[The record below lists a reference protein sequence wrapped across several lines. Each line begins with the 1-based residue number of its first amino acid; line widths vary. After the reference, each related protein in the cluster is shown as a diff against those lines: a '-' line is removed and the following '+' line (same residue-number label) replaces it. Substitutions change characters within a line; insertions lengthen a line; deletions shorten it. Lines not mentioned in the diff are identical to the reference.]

1 MEKIKDIDPPIQMED
16 IEQKR
21 TMVGTI
27 FLNLLMIFFIVLGY
41 FFISENFG
49 AISSFYIGANTFSIQ
64 FSVSLLIFSFLVIL
78 GGPYVGFFSGFIGEF
93 LVQLAI
99 YNTIYLEWCIIVGI
113 FGFLCGFYKYKPL
126 KYKDMKNIYL
136 TFIALFL
143 SSLLTTLLIIFYYSI
158 LYLTQMPLYTI
169 FINYGF
175 KFLIQAILSNLL
187 IVPILL
193 RIYDKYLATNERQ
206 VYIDIFTHHPPTE
219 EGITHT
225 FHLTFGRTN
234 VFFCSRCSGALLGG
248 LFALFLALLFKK
260 ITGNVL
266 SAEFALLLC
275 IIAPI
280 PGLADWGSQRL
291 LFRTST
297 TTLRL
302 ITGFFIGMA
311 LYLISC
317 AVRTYYFIVL
327 FLLILYLGIFFVFMN
342 FGLKKAHRQYKEEWE
357 HASNDDPEL

>member
-1 MEKIKDIDPPIQMED
+1 MEISKDINSHIEMQD
-16 IEQKR
+16 IDQKR
-21 TMVGTI
+21 SFVGTV

-41 FFISENFG
+41 FYISENFG
-49 AISSFYIGANTFSIQ
+49 AVSSFYIGINTFSIQ
-64 FSVSLLIFSFLVIL
+64 FSLSLLIFSFLVIL

-158 LYLTQMPLYTI
+158 LYLTQMPLYAI

-193 RIYDKYLATNERQ
+193 RLYDKYLATSERQ
-206 VYIDIFTHHPPTE
+206 VYIDLLTHHPHTE

-248 LFALFLALLFKK
+248 LCTVFFARLFYY
-260 ITGNVL
+260 ITGSVI
-266 SAEFALLLC
+266 SAEFALFLC

-291 LFRTST
+291 LLRTST
-297 TTLRL
+297 TELRL
-302 ITGFFIGMA
+302 ITGFVLGVA
-311 LYLISC
+311 LFSISFS
-317 AVRTYYFIVL
+317 RKYYFFVL
-327 FLLILYLGIFFVFMN
+327 FLLVLNLSVFFLLMK
-342 FGLKKAHRQYKEEWE
+342 FGLKKERRQHKEEWE
-357 HASNDDPEL
+357 QVSKDEIEL

>member
-1 MEKIKDIDPPIQMED
+1 MEKKKDRDLPIQMED
-16 IEQKR
+16 IEQNR
-21 TMVGTI
+21 TVVGTI
-27 FLNLLMIFFIVLGY
+27 FLNLLMIFFVVLGY
-41 FFISENFG
+41 FFISEIFG
-49 AISSFYIGANTFSIQ
+49 AVSSFYIGANTFSIQ

-93 LVQLAI
+93 FVQLAT
-99 YNTIYLEWCIIVGI
+99 YNAIYLEWCIIVGI

-143 SSLLTTLLIIFYYSI
+143 SSLLTTILIISNYSI
-158 LYLTQMPLYTI
+158 LYIIQMPPYTI
-169 FINYGF
+169 FINFGF
-175 KFLIQAILSNLL
+175 KFLIQAIVSNLL

-193 RIYDKYLATNERQ
+193 RIYDTFLATNERD
-206 VYIDIFTHHPPTE
+206 VYIDLLTHHPRTE

-234 VFFCSRCSGALLGG
+234 VFFCSRCSGAILGG
-248 LFALFLALLFKK
+248 LFIMFFSQLFQK
-260 ITGNVL
+260 ITGSRV

-280 PGLADWGSQRL
+280 PGLTDWGTQRL

-297 TTLRL
+297 TEIRL
-302 ITGFFIGMA
+302 ITGFILGTALFI
-311 LYLISC
+311 ISF
-317 AVRTYYFIVL
+317 ASKYYFFVL
-327 FLLILYLGIFFVFMN
+327 FLLVLNLCIFFVLMF
-342 FGLKKAHRQYKEEWE
+342 FGQKKAKRQHEEEWE
-357 HASNDDPEL
+357 QVTKDDIEF